1 MFSIHEI
8 QTGSGVRV
16 EILTLHSSL
25 EMAFLINSQESDLT
39 KGNFIKA
46 ETGLTEL
53 YFFKIICEMTCSDTL
68 FNIAAV

>member
-25 EMAFLINSQESDLT
+25 EMAFLINLQESDLT

-46 ETGLTEL
+46 KPGLMEL
-53 YFFKIICEMTCSDTL
+53 NFFKIISEMTCSDTL
-68 FNIAAV
+68 FDIAVV